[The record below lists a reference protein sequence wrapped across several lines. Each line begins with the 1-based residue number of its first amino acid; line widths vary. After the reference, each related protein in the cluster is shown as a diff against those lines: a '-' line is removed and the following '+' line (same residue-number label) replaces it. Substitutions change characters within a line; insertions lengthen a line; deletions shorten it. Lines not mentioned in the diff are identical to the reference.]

1 MNEQVL
7 IAEVLE
13 KYFPDE
19 CALAG
24 PANVRKIAEGYVKF
38 VRTEHGANMDLT
50 QVLTI
55 LAAVAGIL
63 NNALSVYKNWGG
75 SKPPEITELRK
86 AVESASGIPPS
97 VKPDELEKIYEY
109 VLLRFRAVSSVSDKP
124 ASAEETEPAGGGK

>member
-13 KYFPDE
+13 KHFPDE

-24 PANVRKIAEGYVKF
+24 PANVRKIAEGDVKF
-38 VRTEHGANMDLT
+38 VRTEHSADMDLT

-75 SKPPEITELRK
+75 SKPPEKTELRE
-86 AVESASGIPPS
+86 AVEATSNIPSG
-97 VKPDELEKIYEY
+97 VKPDELEGIYEY
-109 VLLRFRAVSSVSDKP
+109 LLQRLRATGNRSDKP
-124 ASAEETEPAGGGK
+124 TSAEVPEAAGDGK

>member
-1 MNEQVL
+1 MNEQAL

-24 PANVRKIAEGYVKF
+24 PANVRKIAEGDVKF

-50 QVLTI
+50 QILTI
-55 LAAVAGIL
+55 LAAVVGIL

-75 SKPPEITELRK
+75 SKPPEKTELRE
-86 AVESASGIPPS
+86 AVEAASGIPPT

-109 VLLRFRAVSSVSDKP
+109 LLQRLRAAGNISDKP
-124 ASAEETEPAGGGK
+124 ASAEEPESAGDGK